1 MVTVLE
7 APPKKSETPDRPAS
21 VPEDDQKTPTKSD
34 PDEKQPRI
42 RLKAGLATDPALNM
56 LGSIK
61 SEVGAQLNR
70 LQLGLENKED
80 VIDMLC
86 FSAGN
91 CQSTNSRISRVYIA
105 GDPVGLGQSRSVI
118 SRRLEH

>member
-21 VPEDDQKTPTKSD
+21 VPEDDRKTPTKSD
-34 PDEKQPRI
+34 QDEKQPRI

-61 SEVGAQLNR
+61 SEVGAQLNENR
-70 LQLGLENKED
+70 LELGLENNF
-80 VIDMLC
+80 C

-91 CQSTNSRISRVYIA
+91 CQSTHSRISRVYIA

-118 SRRLEH
+118 SRRLEHQ